1 MSEPKEDDFMSRIKE
16 IRKNLKYFSAVSKTE
31 PVAKIPVNSSEL
43 EKLDRSIREKCRQNH
58 LENNNIED
66 IDSIYYN
73 GNQQEKKLSKE
84 NNKEMIINNKG
95 DV

>member
-1 MSEPKEDDFMSRIKE
+1 MSKTNEDDFMSRIKE

-31 PVAKIPVNSSEL
+31 PVAIIPVNSSEL

-58 LENNNIED
+58 LENNSIED

-73 GNQQEKKLSKE
+73 GNQQEKSLVKKIT
-84 NNKEMIINNKG
+84 KK
-95 DV
+95 

>member
-1 MSEPKEDDFMSRIKE
+1 MSKTNEDDFMSRIKE
-16 IRKNLKYFSAVSKTE
+16 NRKNLKYFSAVSKTE

-73 GNQQEKKLSKE
+73 GNQQEKSLVKKIT
-84 NNKEMIINNKG
+84 KK
-95 DV
+95 DYK